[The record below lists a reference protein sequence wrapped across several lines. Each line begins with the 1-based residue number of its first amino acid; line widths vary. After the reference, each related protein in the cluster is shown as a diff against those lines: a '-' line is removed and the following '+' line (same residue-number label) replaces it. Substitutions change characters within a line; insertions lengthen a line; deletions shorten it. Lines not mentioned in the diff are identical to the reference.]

1 MKACMY
7 RLKTVYSRP
16 HTCIIKIEGDIRVQD
31 AQQWREAI
39 EGIRK
44 GESARQIILD
54 FSSVSFVSP
63 AAIAEITE
71 VIGDGVFLMNCT
83 TFVRN
88 IMQSSGLGKHVL
100 E

>member
-1 MKACMY
+1 MY
-7 RLKTVYSRP
+7 RLKTVYSKP
-16 HTCIIKIEGDIRVQD
+16 QTCIIKIEGDIRVHD
-31 AQQWREAI
+31 AEQWREAI

-44 GESARQIILD
+44 SESARQIILD

-83 TFVRN
+83 PFVRN